1 MILLQCEY
9 LRPEDGSIE
18 EHRSEYLIPKSQIS
32 SISQIDFQPYG
43 LNPCLKVECVDG
55 SILYCRGVLDSII
68 GQLENDDYKL
78 ELETLQDAIDEIGS
92 LLGKALYKFQEYR
105 SEDLTR
111 PVC

>member
-9 LRPEDGSIE
+9 LSSEDGAIE
-18 EHRSEYLIPKSQIS
+18 EHRSEYLIPKGQIS

-68 GQLENDDYKL
+68 GQLESNDHTAQIEDL
-78 ELETLQDAIDEIGS
+78 MAALDGIGEV
-92 LLGKALYKFQEYR
+92 LGKALYKFQEYR